1 MTELLQMAWLDKL
14 LCQLICCKCPQSSEW
29 AFLWQ
34 PCDSS
39 LWLQDGT
46 ILGSKEI
53 EIMTVHGDSRA
64 GRASLG
70 EERHVLA
77 NRNTSILWEL

>member
-1 MTELLQMAWLDKL
+1 MAWLDKL
-14 LCQLICCKCPQSSEW
+14 LCQLICCKCPQSPECV
-29 AFLWQ
+29 FLWQ

-64 GRASLG
+64 GRARLG
-70 EERHVLA
+70 EERHILA
-77 NRNTSILWEL
+77 NRNTCILWEL